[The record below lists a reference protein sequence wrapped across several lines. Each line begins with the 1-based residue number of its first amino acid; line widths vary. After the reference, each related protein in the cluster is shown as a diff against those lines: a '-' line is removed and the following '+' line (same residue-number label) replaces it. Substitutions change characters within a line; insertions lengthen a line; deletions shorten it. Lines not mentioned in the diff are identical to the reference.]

1 MARVKKSKK
10 MAFDPVLRDCWALNE
25 LEGRDSIFIIDDAE
39 SMRVHW
45 ADVEKV
51 FGILAYM
58 SKTLDSNGL
67 DLYFT
72 QSREKFHEKHSTQLV
87 AIVRKRMVTKKK
99 GLSDMSTR
107 LEHILEEYISS
118 LKRGQRT
125 GVGKVPHLSIYI
137 FTDGIW
143 TPSCDIVPIIKKKLS
158 WPWLS

>member
-1 MARVKKSKK
+1 M
-10 MAFDPVLRDCWALNE
+10 
-25 LEGRDSIFIIDDAE
+25 
-39 SMRVHW
+39 HW

-143 TPSCDIVPIIKKKLS
+143 TPSCDIVPIIKKTVMAMVELGLS
-158 WPWLS
+158 KKQVGLQFVSFGNSADGLGRMRLVDDHLGLP

>member
-1 MARVKKSKK
+1 
-10 MAFDPVLRDCWALNE
+10 
-25 LEGRDSIFIIDDAE
+25 
-39 SMRVHW
+39 VHW
-45 ADVEKV
+45 PDVEKV
-51 FGILAYM
+51 FGILVYM
-58 SKTLDSNGL
+58 SKTLDPNGL

-87 AIVRKRMVTKKK
+87 AIARKRMATKEK

-143 TPSCDIVPIIKKKLS
+143 TPSCDIVPIIKKTVMAMVGLGLS
-158 WPWLS
+158 KKQVGLQFISFGNSADGLGRMRLVDDHLGLP